1 MATKISDQQVGE
13 RPVGQVQDGTFEIGA
28 RRTFRSSPSRAWELI
43 ATREGAEAW
52 LGDAPTEWWHGAAGG
67 GPEAGD
73 ILVTQAG
80 EEYEVRSIAPGTR
93 IRLRTLG
100 PLLPRTTIQLTVVP
114 DRGRSVIALHQEGMP
129 DGDMREPMRE
139 HWQRALDRIATLL
152 DED

>member
-1 MATKISDQQVGE
+1 MATQVSGE
-13 RPVGQVQDGTFEIGA
+13 QLEERRPGEAQDGTFAVGA
-28 RRTFRSSPSRAWELI
+28 RRTFRSSPARAWEFI

-52 LGDAPTEWWHGAAGG
+52 LGDAPTEWWHGSGGG

-80 EEYEVRSIAPGTR
+80 EEYEVRSITPGSR
-93 IRLRTLG
+93 IRLKTLG

-129 DGDMREPMRE
+129 DGDMREPMRD
-139 HWQRALDRIATLL
+139 HWSRALDRIGTLL
-152 DED
+152 AED